1 MWVWI
6 VIELQK
12 TKDGMQPKILAVR
25 SDEKSAN
32 DIAYADPTKWC
43 NIIKI
48 KVDADY
54 EVRNTL

>member
-25 SDEKSAN
+25 SDEKLAN

-43 NIIKI
+43 NVIKI